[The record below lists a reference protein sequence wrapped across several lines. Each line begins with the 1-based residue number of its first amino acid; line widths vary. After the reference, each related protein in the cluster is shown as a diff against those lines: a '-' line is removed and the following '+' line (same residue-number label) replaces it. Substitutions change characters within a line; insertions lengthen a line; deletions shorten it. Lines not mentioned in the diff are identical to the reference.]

1 MSVDATRMDVAI
13 VGGGAAGLSAALVL
27 GRSRRRVVVFDE
39 GKPRNAAAPHSYGFL
54 GHDGISGA
62 DLLSRGRA
70 EVAEYGVRIV
80 DARVL
85 EIAPAEGDRFVVT
98 TSTGTWGARAVIL
111 ATGLADQLP
120 AIEGLAEIWGVDA
133 AECPYCHGWEVRDRA
148 IGVVGTT
155 DKLPRVAALLT
166 QWSSDVTLISADA
179 ASFDDAARARLDA
192 VGVRVVAKDV
202 RRFATDKGRLRAV
215 VLADGEE
222 IAREAIFVAMPT
234 RAASDL
240 ASRLCDVDKSG
251 FALVDPEGRTSRPGI
266 WAVGN
271 ATDRIAKLV
280 HSAAAGS
287 RAAASINAEL
297 FEKDIRIAMASAS
310 AAAG

>member
-1 MSVDATRMDVAI
+1 MSFRAASLDVAI
-13 VGGGAAGLSAALVL
+13 VGGGAAGLSSALVL
-27 GRSRRRVVVFDE
+27 GRARRRVVVFDE

-54 GHDGISGA
+54 GHDGVSGA
-62 DLLSRGRA
+62 ELLRRGRA
-70 EVAEYGVRIV
+70 EVAGYGVRIV

-85 EIAPAEGDRFVVT
+85 EVLAEGDRFAVETTAGTYEARTVV
-98 TSTGTWGARAVIL
+98 L
-111 ATGLADQLP
+111 ATGLADKLP
-120 AIEGLAEIWGVDA
+120 AIEGLSEIWGVDA
-133 AECPYCHGWEVRDRA
+133 AECPYCHGWEVRERS

-166 QWSSDVTLISADA
+166 QWSRDVMLLSSEATA
-179 ASFDDAARARLDA
+179 FTPEVRARLDA

-202 RRFATDKGRLRAV
+202 RRFATDRGRLRAV

-222 IAREAIFVAMPT
+222 VAREAIFVAMPT

-240 ASRLCDVDKSG
+240 ASRLCDVDASG
-251 FALVDPEGRTSRPGI
+251 FAVVDPEGRTSRTGV

-287 RAAASINAEL
+287 RAAASINVYL
-297 FEKDIRIAMASAS
+297 FEKDLRETMASAS
-310 AAAG
+310 TAGD